1 MAPERAIMELPR
13 DSCFVALQRRYGG
26 FMSGYAHAGSR
37 GERFL
42 ALDSMRGLLAS
53 TVVLFHLPSDG
64 WLWTL
69 RYIQNGHLAV
79 TFFFVLSGFVIG
91 TTYGERL
98 SRGFP
103 VGRFLGLRL
112 GRIYPLHLFMILLL
126 IAYQA
131 ARLWLHVGAARD
143 VAPFSD
149 RFDPT
154 LLPYNFLLLQKFAG
168 VLSWND
174 PSWSIGVE
182 WWTYVVFALIAMR
195 IRTRHGLVVTA
206 GLLIAPWLWCE
217 LRHLRLG
224 AGWAET
230 FGCMM
235 CFGLGLIVCDI
246 RSWALWRQTDR
257 LGRVT
262 GTILELVAVAAG
274 LWMIN
279 HFGGSL
285 SLLIAPTFA
294 FVIAVFSLERGWV
307 SRLLVT
313 APMLLIGELSYSIY
327 MIHHFILD
335 RMVDLVWFKGAAWH
349 LPIRATASGRT
360 VIAGN
365 WIACD
370 LFSLLVLAL
379 VIAFSVLSFRYLE
392 TPARL
397 WSRRML
403 NPNHSEKV
411 TPRDPAAAF

>member
-1 MAPERAIMELPR
+1 MTEKKATKA
-13 DSCFVALQRRYGG
+13 GG
-26 FMSGYAHAGSR
+26 A
-37 GERFL
+37 RFL

-53 TVVLFHLPSDG
+53 TVVLFHLPSNG
-64 WLWTL
+64 WLWSF
-69 RYIQNGHLAV
+69 RYIQHGYLAV

-91 TTYGERL
+91 TTYGDRL
-98 SRGFP
+98 AKGFP
-103 VGRFLGLRL
+103 LARFLGLRL

-126 IAYQA
+126 IAYQV
-131 ARLWLHVGAARD
+131 ARLWLHIGAARD
-143 VAPFSD
+143 IPPFSD
-149 RFDPT
+149 RLDPG

-182 WWTYVVFALIAMR
+182 WWTYVIFALIAMR
-195 IRTRHGLVVTA
+195 MTIRHGLLVTA
-206 GLLIAPWLWCE
+206 GLLIAPWFWCT
-217 LRHLRLG
+217 LRHIEPG
-224 AGWAET
+224 AGWDET

-235 CFGLGLIVCDI
+235 CFGLGLLICEI
-246 RSWALWRQTDR
+246 RGWALWRHTDR
-257 LGRVT
+257 IGLVA

-279 HFGGSL
+279 HFGQSGL

-294 FVIAVFSLERGWV
+294 FVIAVFCLERGLV

-335 RMVDLVWFKGAAWH
+335 RMVDIVWFMGAAWH
-349 LPIRATASGRT
+349 LPIRATASGR
-360 VIAGN
+360 VIIVGN
-365 WIACD
+365 WVACD
-370 LFSLLVLAL
+370 LFGLLVLAL
-379 VIAFSVLSFRYLE
+379 VIAFSVLSFRYVE
-392 TPARL
+392 KPARL

-411 TPRDPAAAF
+411 TPRDPTAAF

>member
-1 MAPERAIMELPR
+1 MTERKLGKA
-13 DSCFVALQRRYGG
+13 S
-26 FMSGYAHAGSR
+26 

-42 ALDSMRGLLAS
+42 ALDSIRGLLAS

-69 RYIQNGHLAV
+69 RYIQHGYLAV

-91 TTYGERL
+91 TTYGRRL
-98 SRGFP
+98 AEGFP

-126 IAYQA
+126 VAYQA
-131 ARLWLHVGAARD
+131 ARLWLHIGVARD
-143 VAPFSD
+143 IPPFTE
-149 RFDPT
+149 RFDPR
-154 LLPYNFLLLQKFAG
+154 LLPYNFLLLQKFSG

-182 WWTYVVFALIAMR
+182 WWAYVIFAVIAMR
-195 IRTRHGLVVTA
+195 ITIRRGLLVTA
-206 GLLIAPWLWCE
+206 GLMIAPWLWCQ
-217 LRHLRLG
+217 LRHIN
-224 AGWAET
+224 AGTGWNET
-230 FGCMM
+230 FECTMN
-235 CFGLGLIVCDI
+235 FGLGLVVCDL
-246 RSWALWRQTDR
+246 RKWAPWRHTER
-257 LGRVT
+257 IGRVI
-262 GTILELVAVAAG
+262 GTILELAAVAIG

-279 HFGGSL
+279 HFGGKF

-294 FVIAVFSLERGWV
+294 FVIAVFSLERGMI
-307 SRLLVT
+307 SRLLVI

-335 RMVDLVWFKGAAWH
+335 RMVDIVWFYGAAWH
-349 LPIRATASGRT
+349 LPIRATASGRL

-365 WIACD
+365 ALACD
-370 LFSLLVLAL
+370 LLSLVILAL
-379 VIAFSVLSFRYLE
+379 VIGFSVLSFRYVE
-392 TPARL
+392 RPARL

-411 TPRDPAAAF
+411 TPRDPTAAF